1 MTTTKATIGAVAAT
15 AAIIA
20 TATIPA
26 AAASAAP
33 AATAAG
39 ARATVTATALA
50 ATATA
55 TATAPALQPW
65 PVLKQGANSG
75 WPKVTVRSLQYLL
88 AAHGAKLTA
97 DGVFG
102 PQTRLAVLAF
112 QRARH
117 LTANGVVG
125 VATWRALLVT
135 LKLGSTGPAVRAVQ
149 DQANFRNGRNGHSL
163 DVDGRFG
170 AKTAAW
176 VRAFQRAVAQEIPG
190 FPADGIVGPLTWQA
204 LVTEALSG

>member
-1 MTTTKATIGAVAAT
+1 MMTTKATIGAVAAT

-20 TATIPA
+20 TAAIPA
-26 AAASAAP
+26 TAASAAP
-33 AATAAG
+33 AGTATAA
-39 ARATVTATALA
+39 RATATAAALA

-55 TATAPALQPW
+55 PQLQPW

-75 WPKVTVRSLQYLL
+75 RPKVTVRSLQYLL
-88 AAHGAKLTA
+88 VAHGAKLSV

-102 PQTRLAVLAF
+102 QQTRQAVVAF

-125 VATWRALLVT
+125 AATWRALLIT
-135 LKLGSTGPAVRAVQ
+135 LRSGSTGPAVRAVQ

-163 DVDGRFG
+163 AVDGRYG
-170 AKTAAW
+170 ANTAAW
-176 VRAFQRAVAQEIPG
+176 VRAFQRAVAQEIPR
-190 FPADGIVGPLTWQA
+190 FPVDGIVGSLTWQA

>member
-1 MTTTKATIGAVAAT
+1 MMTTKTTIGAVAAT
-15 AAIIA
+15 AAIFAATAVPATAATASRA
-20 TATIPA
+20 TAT
-26 AAASAAP
+26 
-33 AATAAG
+33 AT
-39 ARATVTATALA
+39 TTATALA
-50 ATATA
+50 ATAVK
-55 TATAPALQPW
+55 APQLQPW

-75 WPKVTVRSLQYLL
+75 WPRVTVRSLQYLL
-88 AAHGAKLTA
+88 VAHGAKLPV

-102 PQTRLAVLAF
+102 HQTKLAVVAF

-125 VATWRALLVT
+125 AATWRALLVT
-135 LKLGSTGPAVRAVQ
+135 LRPGSTGPAVRAVQ

-163 DVDGRFG
+163 DVDGRYG

-176 VRAFQRAVAQEIPG
+176 VRAFQHAVAQEIPG
-190 FPADGIVGPLTWQA
+190 FPVNGIVGAPTWQA

>member
-20 TATIPA
+20 AATIPA

-39 ARATVTATALA
+39 ARATVTATAL
-50 ATATA
+50 TATA

-102 PQTRLAVLAF
+102 PQTRVAVVAF

-117 LTANGVVG
+117 VTANGVVG
-125 VATWRALLVT
+125 AATWRALLVT
-135 LKLGSTGPAVRAVQ
+135 LKVGSTGPAVRAVQ

-163 DVDGRFG
+163 AVDGRYG
-170 AKTAAW
+170 AATAAW
-176 VRAFQRAVAQEIPG
+176 VRAFQHAIAQEIRG
-190 FPADGIVGPLTWQA
+190 FPVDGIVGPLTWQA